1 MSIKDRAEALLSDLP
16 KDNFLIQVYL
26 EPWRR
31 KRKLTATQAFNI
43 ANNYIFQDVN
53 VHLLW
58 NFIAGGIKVC
68 FQHWKWSYFC
78 YQTLNGSID
87 NSFNKACFGKEAFLV
102 IRIIYKKHWG
112 IKESSLPKLLLHCGP
127 EPADEIVFFNSS
139 LLLSRERENL
149 WAREVIKRNV
159 VINDGI

>member
-53 VHLLW
+53 VHLL
-58 NFIAGGIKVC
+58 
-68 FQHWKWSYFC
+68 
-78 YQTLNGSID
+78 
-87 NSFNKACFGKEAFLV
+87 
-102 IRIIYKKHWG
+102 
-112 IKESSLPKLLLHCGP
+112 
-127 EPADEIVFFNSS
+127 
-139 LLLSRERENL
+139 
-149 WAREVIKRNV
+149 
-159 VINDGI
+159 